1 MMSHAEEAPGPLCA
15 FDVTALQQAESS
27 GVARYV
33 RELMRALTR
42 DPRAWRFGALASRP
56 LVQAGA
62 RLDMPMLSGPTRGRR
77 LIWMQ
82 TQAPGVLR
90 RARPAVAHF
99 TNMVAPLRAPCP
111 IVLTIHDAS
120 LVRHPE
126 LHSFRHW
133 LAVRPLLPLMARRAD
148 AIITVSR
155 SARDDI
161 VSILGVRPDRVHVVY
176 NAPPAH
182 YRPVRD
188 ATALKEARERYALP
202 ERYFLFVGTLE
213 PRKNALAL
221 IDAIAI
227 ARKTVPDLALVMV
240 GPLGWK
246 YEATLARIAALGL
259 SLAIRRLGF
268 VADADLPAL
277 YSLCDAVAYPSL
289 YEGFGFPI
297 VEGMAC
303 GAPVITSDA
312 SAMREIAADAAILV
326 PPGDPDALA
335 RAMLDVRGSP
345 VLAAAL
351 RDRGRIR
358 SADFSWTRAADQT
371 LDVYDDVVATRAAR
385 MIHGA

>member
-1 MMSHAEEAPGPLCA
+1 MISHAEETPGPLCA

-33 RELMRALTR
+33 RELARALQS
-42 DPRAWRFGALASRP
+42 DPRGWRFGALASRP
-56 LVQAGA
+56 LTQAGA
-62 RLDMPMLSGPTRGRR
+62 ALGMPMLSGPTRGRR

-148 AIITVSR
+148 AVITVSR
-155 SARDDI
+155 SAREDI
-161 VSILGVRPDRVHVVY
+161 VSILGVKPDRAHVVY
-176 NAPPAH
+176 SAPPAH
-182 YRPVRD
+182 YLPVRD
-188 ATALKEARERYALP
+188 EARLRMIRERYALP
-202 ERYFLFVGTLE
+202 ERFFLFVGTLE

-221 IDAIAI
+221 IEAIAI
-227 ARKTVPDLALVMV
+227 ARRTVPDIALVMV

-246 YEATLARIAALGL
+246 YEKTLARIDALGL
-259 SLAIRRLGF
+259 GQAILRLGF
-268 VADADLPAL
+268 VVDADLPPL
-277 YSLCDAVAYPSL
+277 YSLCEAIVYPSR

-303 GAPVITSDA
+303 GAPVITSNA

-326 PPGDPDALA
+326 QPGAPDALA

-345 VLAAAL
+345 ALAASL
-351 RDRGRIR
+351 RARGRVR
-358 SADFSWTRAADQT
+358 SADFSWARAAGQT
-371 LDVYDDVVATRAAR
+371 LDVYEDVVARRAAR

>member
-1 MMSHAEEAPGPLCA
+1 MMSLPDKTPGPLCA

-42 DPRAWRFGALASRP
+42 DSRAWRFGALASRP
-56 LVQAGA
+56 LVQSGAG
-62 RLDMPMLSGPTRGRR
+62 LEMPMLSGPTRGRR

-148 AIITVSR
+148 AVITVSR
-155 SARDDI
+155 SAREDI
-161 VSILGVRPDRVHVVY
+161 VSILGVKPDRAHVVY
-176 NAPPAH
+176 NAPPAD
-182 YRPVRD
+182 YLPVRD
-188 ATALKEARERYALP
+188 AAALKEVRERYALP
-202 ERYFLFVGTLE
+202 ERFFLFVGTLE

-221 IDAIAI
+221 IEAIGI
-227 ARKTVPDLALVMV
+227 ARRTVPDLALVMV

-259 SLAIRRLGF
+259 GQAIRRLGF
-268 VADADLPAL
+268 VVDADLPAL
-277 YSLCDAVAYPSL
+277 YSLCDAVVYPSL

-303 GAPVITSDA
+303 GAPVITTNA

-326 PPGDPDALA
+326 EPGAPDALA

-345 VLAAAL
+345 ALAAEL
-351 RDRGRIR
+351 RARGRIR
-358 SADFSWTRAADQT
+358 SADFSWTRAAGQT
-371 LDVYDDVVATRAAR
+371 LDVYDDVVARRAAR

>member
-1 MMSHAEEAPGPLCA
+1 MKGMPSNSPGPLCA

-33 RELMRALTR
+33 HELLRALER
-42 DPRAWRFGALASRP
+42 SPRNWRFGALASRP
-56 LVQAGA
+56 LAQAGA
-62 RLDMPMLSGPTRGRR
+62 ALATPMLSAPSRGRR

-126 LHSFRHW
+126 LHSLRHW

-148 AIITVSR
+148 AVITVSH
-155 SARDDI
+155 SARADI
-161 VSILGVRPDRVHVVY
+161 VSILGVQPDRVHVVY

-182 YRPVRD
+182 YQPVRD
-188 ATALKEARERYALP
+188 VAALKIIRDRYALP
-202 ERYFLFVGTLE
+202 ERFFLFVGTLE

-221 IDAIAI
+221 IEAIAI
-227 ARKTVPDLALVMV
+227 ARKADPNIDLVMV

-246 YEATLARIAALGL
+246 YHSTLARIDGLGL
-259 SLAIRRLGF
+259 GQAILRLGY
-268 VADADLPAL
+268 VTDPDLSAI
-277 YSLCDAVAYPSL
+277 YSLCDAVVYPSV

-303 GAPVITSDA
+303 GAPVITTNA

-326 PPGDPDALA
+326 EPGSPQALA
-335 RAMLDVRGSP
+335 RAMLEVRGNH
-345 VLAAAL
+345 VFAASL
-351 RDRGRIR
+351 RARGRIR
-358 SADFSWTRAADQT
+358 SADFSWARAADET
-371 LDVYDDVVATRAAR
+371 LNVYDAVVARRAAR
-385 MIHGA
+385 KAHHD

>member
-1 MMSHAEEAPGPLCA
+1 MTATPVTPPGPLCA
-15 FDVTALQQAESS
+15 FDVTALQQAEAS

-33 RELMRALTR
+33 RELLRALEAH
-42 DPRAWRFGALASRP
+42 PRGWRFGALASRP
-56 LVQAGA
+56 LAQAGA
-62 RLDMPMLSGPTRGRR
+62 SLATPMLSAPTRHRR

-90 RARPAVAHF
+90 RARPALAHF

-111 IVLTIHDAS
+111 IILTIHDAS

-148 AIITVSR
+148 AVITVSH
-155 SARDDI
+155 SARTEI
-161 VSILGVRPDRVHVVY
+161 ASVLGVPPGRVHVVH

-188 ATALKEARERYALP
+188 GAALRMARERYALP
-202 ERYFLFVGTLE
+202 ERFFLFVGTLE

-221 IDAIAI
+221 IEAVSI
-227 ARKTVPDLALVMV
+227 ARKTVPDLALVMA

-246 YEATLARIAALGL
+246 YEATLARIDELGL
-259 SLAIRRLGF
+259 GQAVLRLGF

-277 YSLCDAVAYPSL
+277 YSLCDGVVYPSV

-312 SAMREIAADAAILV
+312 SAMREIAADAAVLV
-326 PPGDPDALA
+326 EPGSPDALA
-335 RAMLDVRGSP
+335 RAMRDVRGNP
-345 VLAAAL
+345 DLAAAL
-351 RDRGRIR
+351 RARGRIR
-358 SADFSWTRAADQT
+358 AADFSWARAAVET
-371 LDVYDDVVATRAAR
+371 LDVYDAVVAAGKAK
-385 MIHGA
+385 HD